1 MGNVKSYLAGKYQSY
16 QFSPIITKSN
26 NGPWS
31 WVKRYLDKENKG
43 KWKSFCHQQLT
54 WTYFLKAI
62 LMRKNVKSF
71 LKRGTFLN
79 DVLVS
84 WCKLN
89 AIHCKNDSN
98 IGKQV
103 IWNNSNI
110 KLKHMKSAKTVN
122 TFKSMLK
129 KHLFYTN

>member
-1 MGNVKSYLAGKYQSY
+1 MKLSKKVFRK
-16 QFSPIITKSN
+16 
-26 NGPWS
+26 
-31 WVKRYLDKENKG
+31 KENKG

-54 WTYFLKAI
+54 WTYFLTAI

-89 AIHCKNDSN
+89 DKHGENDPK

-110 KLKHMKSAKTVN
+110 KLKHNYEVC
-122 TFKSMLK
+122 
-129 KHLFYTN
+129 